1 MNLDKL
7 FVAADE
13 VIARGRADIE
23 QPSLTPPLALAR
35 WLAMA
40 LGSSRSLAA
49 PHGLSFDESRF
60 HALGSLHCSIA
71 SSRRRA

>member
-13 VIARGRADIE
+13 VIARGKADIE
-23 QPSLTPPLALAR
+23 QPSPTPLLALAR

-40 LGSSRSLAA
+40 LGSSRSW
-49 PHGLSFDESRF
+49 
-60 HALGSLHCSIA
+60 
-71 SSRRRA
+71 RRRMD

>member
-1 MNLDKL
+1 LNLDKL

-13 VIARGRADIE
+13 VIARGRADVE
-23 QPSLTPPLALAR
+23 QPSPIPLLALAR

-49 PHGLSFDESRF
+49 PREWVWPQAVKAWNSMHVGCW
-60 HALGSLHCSIA
+60 H
-71 SSRRRA
+71 